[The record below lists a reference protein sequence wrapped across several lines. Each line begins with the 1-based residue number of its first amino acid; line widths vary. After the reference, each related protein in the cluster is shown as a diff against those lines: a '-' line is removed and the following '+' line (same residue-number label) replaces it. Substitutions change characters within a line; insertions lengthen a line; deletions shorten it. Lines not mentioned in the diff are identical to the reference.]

1 MTRFATQA
9 LAAMGACWTFS
20 AACFWAANR
29 IRTGGNHA

>member
-9 LAAMGACWTFS
+9 LAVMGLCFATS

-29 IRTGGNHA
+29 IRTGGNQ